1 MNSSQMSYLLRS
13 EGARAG
19 LRPEVCHPYSFRHM
33 FGKMFMSRHADISLL
48 GDLMGHDS
56 IETTRVYTR
65 MTLDEQRA
73 KVNMIVDW
81 C

>member
-1 MNSSQMSYLLRS
+1 
-13 EGARAG
+13 
-19 LRPEVCHPYSFRHM
+19 M

-73 KVNMIVDW
+73 EVNMIVDW

>member
-1 MNSSQMSYLLRS
+1 
-13 EGARAG
+13 
-19 LRPEVCHPYSFRHM
+19 M
-33 FGKMFMSRHADISLL
+33 FGKLFMSRYADISLL

-81 C
+81 G